1 VLRKDTQTDAL
12 PECDRARADLRLHL
26 SGARPHPARTGRR
39 GGPATEVMIKKL
51 ARFGASL
58 LAGVGA
64 VGAAIVLCVVLFVV
78 LYFVVVAVAMVKAR
92 LG

>member
-1 VLRKDTQTDAL
+1 
-12 PECDRARADLRLHL
+12 
-26 SGARPHPARTGRR
+26 
-39 GGPATEVMIKKL
+39 MIKKL